1 VTTLLLLVVV
11 VSTSVVSSVLFMR
24 STRSWRQLTAELTTE
39 LVCLQR
45 VNDALLQRLAALQ
58 PCEVCGR
65 PLAEGDSAM
74 VRLGPDG
81 YDVVA
86 HGLCLGPMP
95 GQRQGY

>member
-1 VTTLLLLVVV
+1 MALVAVV
-11 VSTSVVSSVLFMR
+11 ASAIALVSAVLSALVAR
-24 STRSWRQLTAELTTE
+24 RGRQTVHQLMVELASQQ
-39 LVCLQR
+39 LVNAA
-45 VNDALLQRLAALQ
+45 VMARLAALA

-65 PLAEGDSAM
+65 PLAEGDTAT
-74 VRLGPDG
+74 VRLGPRG

>member
-1 VTTLLLLVVV
+1 MTTLLLLVVV

-24 STRSWRQLTAELTTE
+24 STRSWRQLTGE
-39 LVCLQR
+39 LVGQLAAMER
-45 VNDALLQRLAALQ
+45 VNDALVQRLAALQ
-58 PCEVCGR
+58 ACEVCGR
-65 PLAEGDSAM
+65 PLTEGDSAM

-95 GQRQGY
+95 GQQPGY